1 MSAPLLGLFGFVF
14 AMLLTLVGVPV
25 SMAMAITGVAGF
37 AILNGS
43 GAAAYV
49 LGSAPFEAVFPYSL
63 SVIPLFV
70 AMGVFSSHA
79 GLSGSLFAAMNSL
92 FGRFRGGL
100 AMASIGACAV
110 FGAICG
116 SSLATAATMGRIA
129 VPEMIKAGYQ
139 ASLAGA
145 SVAAAGTL
153 GVLIPPSVLMV
164 IYALL
169 TENSIGQLFA
179 AALIPGLLATF
190 LDIVAVGVAVRM
202 NPKLAPTLARE
213 ERAKPAGNLQG
224 REVSRSLLAAIIL
237 FVTVIGGLYS
247 GFFSAT
253 EAAAVGAFGA
263 VVLALAVGTSRH
275 SMMDA
280 SLETAKTSAMM
291 FMILIGAALF
301 NFFIEGTG
309 LAGLIGDWI
318 TGSGLSPTVIMILI
332 IVFYLILG
340 CFMDSLSMILLTI
353 PIVYPIVIDLGYDP
367 IWFGIMIVSVAEI
380 GLITPPIGMNLFV
393 VQSVAPQVSQR
404 DMILGILPFV
414 IADVLRVFLFL
425 AFPAIVLLL
434 PMMMMR

>member
-1 MSAPLLGLFGFVF
+1 MSTPVIGLLGFVC
-14 AMLLTLVGVPV
+14 AMLLTFAGVPV
-25 SMAMAITGVAGF
+25 SIAMAITGVAGF
-37 AILNGS
+37 ALINGTG
-43 GAAAYV
+43 GAIYV
-49 LGSAPFEAVFPYSL
+49 LSSAPFEAVFPYSL

-79 GLSGSLFAAMNSL
+79 GLSSSLFGAMNGL

-100 AMASIGACAV
+100 AMASVGACAI

-129 VPEMIKAGYQ
+129 VPEMIRAGYKP
-139 ASLAGA
+139 SLAGA

-179 AALIPGLLATF
+179 AALFPGLLATF
-190 LDIVAVGVAVRM
+190 LYIAAVVIAVRV
-202 NPKLAPTLARE
+202 NPALAPAVNR
-213 ERAKPAGNLQG
+213 RKDAPKAKLDKS
-224 REVSRSLLAAIIL
+224 VVAAISL
-237 FVTVIGGLYS
+237 FVIVIGGLYS

-253 EAAAVGAFGA
+253 EAAAVGAFCAAILA
-263 VVLALAVGTSRH
+263 VVMKTPMSG
-275 SMMDA
+275 MIEA

-309 LAGLIGDWI
+309 LASVIGDWI
-318 TGSGLSPTVIMILI
+318 GQSGLSPTMIMILI

-353 PIVYPIVIDLGYDP
+353 PIVYPIVINIGYDP
-367 IWFGIMIVSVAEI
+367 IWFGIIIVSVAEI

-393 VQSVAPQVSQR
+393 VQNVAPQVSQR
-404 DMILGILPFV
+404 DIIFGILPFV
-414 IADVLRVFLFL
+414 MADVLRVFLFL
-425 AFPAIVLLL
+425 AFPAIVLFL
-434 PMMMMR
+434 PMMMR

>member
-1 MSAPLLGLFGFVF
+1 MNAPVIGLFGFLCAMFLTF
-14 AMLLTLVGVPV
+14 AGVPV
-25 SMAMAITGVAGF
+25 SVAMAITGVAGF
-37 AILNGS
+37 ALINGTD
-43 GAAAYV
+43 GAIYV
-49 LGSAPFEAVFPYSL
+49 LSTAPFEAVFPYSL

-79 GLSGSLFAAMNSL
+79 GLSSSL
-92 FGRFRGGL
+92 FGAMNRVFGQFRGGL
-100 AMASIGACAV
+100 AMASVGACAI

-129 VPEMIKAGYQ
+129 VPEMIRAGYRP
-139 ASLAGA
+139 SLAGA

-190 LDIVAVGVAVRM
+190 LYIVAVVIAVRI
-202 NPKLAPTLARE
+202 NPELAPRGNGKDGPK
-213 ERAKPAGNLQG
+213 AKLDKS
-224 REVSRSLLAAIIL
+224 VMAAISL
-237 FVTVIGGLYS
+237 FVIVIGGLYS

-253 EAAAVGAFGA
+253 EAAAVGAFSA
-263 VVLALAVGTSRH
+263 VVLAALMKTSRN
-275 SMMDA
+275 SMIDA

-309 LAGLIGDWI
+309 LATLIGDWI
-318 TGSGLSPTVIMILI
+318 SHSGLPATAIMIMI

-353 PIVYPIVIDLGYDP
+353 PIVYPIVIGLGYDP
-367 IWFGIMIVSVAEI
+367 IWFGIIIVSVAEI

-404 DMILGILPFV
+404 DMILGILPF
-414 IADVLRVFLFL
+414 IMADVMRVFLFL
-425 AFPAIVLLL
+425 AFPAIVLFL
-434 PMMMMR
+434 PMMMR

>member
-1 MSAPLLGLFGFVF
+1 MSTPLIGLLGFVF
-14 AMLLTLVGVPV
+14 AMLLTLTGVPV
-25 SMAMAITGVAGF
+25 SIAMAITGVAGF
-37 AILNGS
+37 ALINGTG
-43 GAAAYV
+43 GAIYV

-70 AMGVFSSHA
+70 AMGVFSSRA
-79 GLSGSLFAAMNSL
+79 GLSSSLFGAMNRL

-100 AMASIGACAV
+100 AMASVGACAV

-129 VPEMIKAGYQ
+129 VPEMIRAGYKP
-139 ASLAGA
+139 SLAGA

-179 AALIPGLLATF
+179 AALFPGLLATF
-190 LDIVAVGVAVRM
+190 LYIVAVVIAVRV
-202 NPKLAPTLARE
+202 NPELAPTVGSRKLGPK
-213 ERAKPAGNLQG
+213 AKLDKS
-224 REVSRSLLAAIIL
+224 VVAAISL
-237 FVTVIGGLYS
+237 FVIVIGGLYS

-253 EAAAVGAFGA
+253 EAAAVGAFCAAILA
-263 VVLALAVGTSRH
+263 VVMKTPMSG
-275 SMMDA
+275 MIEA

-309 LAGLIGDWI
+309 LATMIGDWI
-318 TGSGLSPTVIMILI
+318 SQSGLPPTVIMVLI
-332 IVFYLILG
+332 IVFYLLLG

-353 PIVYPIVIDLGYDP
+353 PIVYPIVISLGYDP

-404 DMILGILPFV
+404 DMIFGILPFV
-414 IADVLRVFLFL
+414 MADILRVFLFL
-425 AFPAIVLLL
+425 AFPAIVLFL
-434 PMMMMR
+434 PMMMR

>member
-1 MSAPLLGLFGFVF
+1 MSTPVIGLLGFVF
-14 AMLLTLVGVPV
+14 AMLLTFAGVPV
-25 SMAMAITGVAGF
+25 SIAMAITGVAGF
-37 AILNGS
+37 ALINGTD
-43 GAAAYV
+43 GAIYV
-49 LGSAPFEAVFPYSL
+49 LSSAPFEAVFPYSL

-79 GLSGSLFAAMNSL
+79 GLSASLFGAMNGL

-100 AMASIGACAV
+100 AMASVGACAI

-129 VPEMIKAGYQ
+129 VPEMIRAGYKP
-139 ASLAGA
+139 SLAGA

-179 AALIPGLLATF
+179 AALFPGLLATF
-190 LDIVAVGVAVRM
+190 LYIAAVVIAVRV
-202 NPKLAPTLARE
+202 NPELAPAVNRGKDAPK
-213 ERAKPAGNLQG
+213 AKLDKS
-224 REVSRSLLAAIIL
+224 VVAAISL
-237 FVTVIGGLYS
+237 FVIVIGGLYS

-253 EAAAVGAFGA
+253 EAAAVGAFCA
-263 VVLALAVGTSRH
+263 AILAVIMKTPMSG
-275 SMMDA
+275 MIEA
-280 SLETAKTSAMM
+280 SLETAKTAAMM

-309 LAGLIGDWI
+309 LASVIGDWI
-318 TGSGLSPTVIMILI
+318 SQSGLSPTMIMILI

-353 PIVYPIVIDLGYDP
+353 PIVYPIVINIGYDP
-367 IWFGIMIVSVAEI
+367 IWFGIIIVSVAEI

-393 VQSVAPQVSQR
+393 VQNVAPQVSQR
-404 DMILGILPFV
+404 DIIFGILPFV
-414 IADVLRVFLFL
+414 LADVLRVFLFL
-425 AFPAIVLLL
+425 AFPAIVLFL
-434 PMMMMR
+434 PMMMR

>member
-1 MSAPLLGLFGFVF
+1 MNAPVIGLLGFVF
-14 AMLLTLVGVPV
+14 AMLLTLAGVPV
-25 SMAMAITGVAGF
+25 SIAMAITGVAGF
-37 AILNGS
+37 ALINGTG
-43 GAAAYV
+43 GAIYV
-49 LGSAPFEAVFPYSL
+49 LSSAPFEAVFPYSL

-79 GLSGSLFAAMNSL
+79 GLSSSL
-92 FGRFRGGL
+92 FGAMNRLFGQFRGGL
-100 AMASIGACAV
+100 AMASVGACAV

-129 VPEMIKAGYQ
+129 VPEMIRAGYKP
-139 ASLAGA
+139 SLAGA

-190 LDIVAVGVAVRM
+190 LYIVAVAIAVRI
-202 NPKLAPTLARE
+202 NPELAPRSANGKDVPK
-213 ERAKPAGNLQG
+213 AKLDKS
-224 REVSRSLLAAIIL
+224 VIAAISL
-237 FVTVIGGLYS
+237 FVIVIGGLYT

-253 EAAAVGAFGA
+253 EAAAVGAFCAALLAA
-263 VVLALAVGTSRH
+263 VMKTSRA
-275 SMMDA
+275 SMIEA

-309 LAGLIGDWI
+309 LATLIGDWI
-318 TGSGLSPTVIMILI
+318 SQSGLPPTMIMVMI
-332 IVFYLILG
+332 IVFYLMLG

-353 PIVYPIVIDLGYDP
+353 PIVYPIVIGLGYDP
-367 IWFGIMIVSVAEI
+367 IWFGIIIVSVAEI

-393 VQSVAPQVSQR
+393 VQNVAPQVSQR
-404 DMILGILPFV
+404 DMIFGILPFV
-414 IADVLRVFLFL
+414 MADVLRVFLFL
-425 AFPAIVLLL
+425 AFPAIVLFL
-434 PMMMMR
+434 PMMMR